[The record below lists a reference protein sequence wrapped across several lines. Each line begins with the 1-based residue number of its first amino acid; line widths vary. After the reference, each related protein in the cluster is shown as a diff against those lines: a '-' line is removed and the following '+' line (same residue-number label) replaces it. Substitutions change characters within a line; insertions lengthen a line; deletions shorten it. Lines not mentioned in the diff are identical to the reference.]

1 MKGSKAGGEKWVV
14 VCRGAKKEVMQ
25 EDKQGMVG
33 SSDSR
38 FHVLQEGEEACA
50 EIAGNEKDDGDKNF
64 INSRETE
71 LCPEVDMSREKEEV
85 GISGDYDH
93 RDLERERPK

>member
-1 MKGSKAGGEKWVV
+1 MGE
-14 VCRGAKKEVMQ
+14 
-25 EDKQGMVG
+25 KQGMAG

-38 FHVLQEGEEACA
+38 FHVLEE
-50 EIAGNEKDDGDKNF
+50 GNEKDDGEKNF
-64 INSRETE
+64 RNSRETE
-71 LCPEVDMSREKEEV
+71 LCPEVDVSREKEEV